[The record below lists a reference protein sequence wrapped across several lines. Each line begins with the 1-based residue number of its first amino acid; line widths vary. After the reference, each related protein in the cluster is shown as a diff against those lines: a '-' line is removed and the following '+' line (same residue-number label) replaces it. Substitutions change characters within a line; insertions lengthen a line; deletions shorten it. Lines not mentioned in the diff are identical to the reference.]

1 MKLYSFYVVSSQ
13 HSLNTFRL
21 GVRLRVGLADVED
34 GVGLRDVDQPLQS
47 LADIVDTLVLGLVIR
62 GQFVTELL
70 GGLLP
75 LGPDGEVVHGEGR
88 VPGHVLLHLQERRQL
103 GGNLLVAEGGAGLQ
117 EHETLT
123 ASVTGRVVDI
133 ELVVLVLVQER
144 PPSLEDGQMVVV
156 PVREKVVVVSQ

>member
-1 MKLYSFYVVSSQ
+1 M
-13 HSLNTFRL
+13 
-21 GVRLRVGLADVED
+21 
-34 GVGLRDVDQPLQS
+34 
-47 LADIVDTLVLGLVIR
+47 
-62 GQFVTELL
+62 TELL

-133 ELVVLVLVQER
+133 ELVVLVLVQEGSPR
-144 PPSLEDGQMVVV
+144 LEDGQVVV
-156 PVREKVVVVSQ
+156 IPDKTEVSQD

>member
-1 MKLYSFYVVSSQ
+1 MAEL
-13 HSLNTFRL
+13 
-21 GVRLRVGLADVED
+21 VG
-34 GVGLRDVDQPLQS
+34 GVGPVR
-47 LADIVDTLVLGLVIR
+47 A
-62 GQFVTELL
+62 E
-70 GGLLP
+70 
-75 LGPDGEVVHGEGR
+75 GEVVHGEGR

-144 PPSLEDGQMVVV
+144 PPSLEHGQMVVV
-156 PVREKVVVVSQ
+156 PGKIKFVGSFIKLPLER